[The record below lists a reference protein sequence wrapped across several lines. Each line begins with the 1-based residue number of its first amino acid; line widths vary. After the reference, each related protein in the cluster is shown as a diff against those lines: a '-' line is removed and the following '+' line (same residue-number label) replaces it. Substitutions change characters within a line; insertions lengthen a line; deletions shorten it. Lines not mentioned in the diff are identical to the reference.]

1 MLVNEEY
8 LNSMSETIIYRF
20 EDLLCNNDVK
30 LNNLDPSEDKFENET
45 SYINEKDKKEL
56 KDFIVMQ
63 LEHLIEDYEVNAA

>member
-8 LNSMSETIIYRF
+8 LNSMSETIIHRF

>member
-30 LNNLDPSEDKFENET
+30 LNNLDPSEDKFKNET

-63 LEHLIEDYEVNAA
+63 LERLIEDYEVNAA

>member
-63 LEHLIEDYEVNAA
+63 LERLIEDYEVNAA

>member
-63 LEHLIEDYEVNAA
+63 LERLIEDYDVNAA